1 MIMAE
6 GLGVQEFFTRLGR
19 VLATK
24 NMRSKHLLFLDLYE
38 DFVSHKLVIAHD
50 LPIESIAPYTPAPIK
65 SARHIKQGKLESSS
79 GFARALHA
87 IAHIE
92 YSAVTLALDSAYRFR
107 HLPYEYYADWLE
119 VAEEEFRHFFLLD
132 GLLGELGVQYGDFA
146 VHSNLYA
153 ASLETNVSLL
163 YRMGVVHRGLEARG
177 LDANPFV
184 LRKFAASKH
193 PMFGKID
200 EVLQC
205 ILRDEIGHVSKG
217 DRWWKFALC
226 SCGVSSH
233 QAMQP
238 TLPMRVVES
247 IQADV
252 QALLRYGQL
261 DSRVRKLWEEL
272 APTQEQEN
280 REGRQVAGDISEQVF
295 LALCAKFASF
305 NLCGK
310 IPNTKA
316 RLQCGF
322 SEREIRQ
329 LERFYTLQKARI

>member
-1 MIMAE
+1 M
-6 GLGVQEFFTRLGR
+6 QEFFTRLGR

-24 NMRSKHLLFLDLYE
+24 DMRSKHLLFLDLYE
-38 DFVSHKLVIAHD
+38 DFLSHKLTIAHH
-50 LPIESIAPYTPAPIK
+50 LPIESIAPYTCAPIK
-65 SARHIKQGKLESSS
+65 SARLIKQGKLESSS

-107 HLPYEYYADWLE
+107 HLPYEYYADWLG

-132 GLLGELGVQYGDFA
+132 GLLGEFGARYGDFA
-146 VHSNLYA
+146 VHSNLYM
-153 ASLETNVSLL
+153 ASFETNASLL

-184 LRKFAASKH
+184 SRKFAASKH

-226 SCGVSSH
+226 SALSSRH
-233 QAMQP
+233 QAVES
-238 TLPMRVVES
+238 TLPARIAES
-247 IQADV
+247 IRADV
-252 QALLRYGQL
+252 QVLLRYGQL
-261 DSRVRKLWEEL
+261 DSRVSKIWEEFV
-272 APTQEQEN
+272 PTQEQEN
-280 REGRQVAGDISEQVF
+280 GLRHTQVISDISEQVF
-295 LALCAKFASF
+295 LALCAKFTSF

-310 IPNTKA
+310 TPNTKA

-329 LERFYTLQKARI
+329 LERFYAKAFAY